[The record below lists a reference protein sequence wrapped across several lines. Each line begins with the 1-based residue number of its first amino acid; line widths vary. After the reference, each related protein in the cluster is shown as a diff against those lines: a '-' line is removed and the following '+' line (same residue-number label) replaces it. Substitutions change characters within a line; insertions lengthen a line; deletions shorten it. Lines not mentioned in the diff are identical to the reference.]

1 MLNPTSYQGIVSKN
15 QNEISLHMSIVAKII
30 TATTTTSVDEAGNN
44 QTFRTLSGNNT
55 YLYSYSENWKYLL
68 NLKRRHRNFTSKH
81 KPTRNIYMYVCQIIR
96 MFIVVLLRIT
106 PKWKQL
112 SLLTIKCIEILWY
125 RSCSGKLH
133 NNKDE

>member
-81 KPTRNIYMYVCQIIR
+81 KPTRNIYIYVCVPNNKNVHSSLAQDNPKMETTQSVNNKMHR
-96 MFIVVLLRIT
+96 DIVVSVMQ
-106 PKWKQL
+106 WKTTQQ
-112 SLLTIKCIEILWY
+112 
-125 RSCSGKLH
+125 
-133 NNKDE
+133 